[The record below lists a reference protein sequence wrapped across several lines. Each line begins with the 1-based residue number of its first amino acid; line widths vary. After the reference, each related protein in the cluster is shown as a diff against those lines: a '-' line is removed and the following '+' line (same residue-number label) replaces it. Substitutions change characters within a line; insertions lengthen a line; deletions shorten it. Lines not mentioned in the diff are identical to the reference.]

1 MSLRDI
7 VENQTIKRHLFL
19 SSSFIPFY
27 ATTSLL
33 LSQHLIKIYKQ
44 HKYFQCIVSTL
55 IQQDGLPLIAC
66 MGLLSHGTPREGL
79 ICHQITGT
87 AR

>member
-7 VENQTIKRHLFL
+7 VENQTIKRRLFL

-27 ATTSLL
+27 TTTSLL

-44 HKYFQCIVSTL
+44 HKYFQCIQLVL
-55 IQQDGLPLIAC
+55 
-66 MGLLSHGTPREGL
+66 
-79 ICHQITGT
+79 
-87 AR
+87 